1 MRSKTELWNAIRHSS
16 QGFKHV
22 WKGEV
27 AFRQY
32 LVFSIILIPLAFW
45 FGDTN
50 VERILLVLSVLLV
63 LLVELI
69 NTAIEAVVDRIS
81 DEHHPLSGAAKDIG
95 SAAVFLSIIMFL
107 LTWLLVFFD

>member
-1 MRSKTELWNAIRHSS
+1 MRSKTELWNAIRNSS
-16 QGFKHV
+16 QGFKLV

-45 FGDTN
+45 LGDTN

-69 NTAIEAVVDRIS
+69 NTAIETVVDRIS
-81 DEHHPLSGAAKDIG
+81 GEHHPLSGAAKDIA

-107 LTWLLVFFD
+107 LTWLLVFFN